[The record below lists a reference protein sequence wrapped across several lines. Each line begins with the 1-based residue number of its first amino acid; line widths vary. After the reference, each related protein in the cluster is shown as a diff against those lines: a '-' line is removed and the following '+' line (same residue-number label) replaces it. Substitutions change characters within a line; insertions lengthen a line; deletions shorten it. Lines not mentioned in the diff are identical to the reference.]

1 MLECDTVRNLCNL
14 CPDKSRIHTFGS
26 CNSKLERS
34 FAHSLSTDVLREK
47 FDTFNIF

>member
-1 MLECDTVRNLCNL
+1 MRHCPEFNL

-34 FAHSLSTDVLREK
+34 FAHSLATEGVLKEK